1 MLSLDGSDPLFC
13 AGCPVRVTFQLE
25 ATSDDST
32 VLLRYETISSTDPR
46 PDELASGVPAIGNA
60 AYGQYSYF
68 QLTLPPTSAA
78 QGPTVRFTLTSSAGT
93 PVGYIKVTDPTV
105 PSAFPNATASR
116 WTLME
121 GEPLVIN
128 KNSIDYPANGGTFVI
143 GVLATGWGSTSF
155 GILATVGQDIDQ
167 LLSGVVL
174 TDVVAQNEY
183 VFYQF

>member
-1 MLSLDGSDPLFC
+1 
-13 AGCPVRVTFQLE
+13 
-25 ATSDDST
+25 
-32 VLLRYETISSTDPR
+32 
-46 PDELASGVPAIGNA
+46 
-60 AYGQYSYF
+60 
-68 QLTLPPTSAA
+68 
-78 QGPTVRFTLTSSAGT
+78 
-93 PVGYIKVTDPTV
+93 
-105 PSAFPNATASR
+105 
-116 WTLME
+116 ME